1 MSDPRQDNYKAR
13 RTHKNTAKD
22 SYKARKNTQK
32 YSYRVPKKRIATKL
46 GHTKNP
52 AAGCLKKIATKLQSW
67 KDKVHQ
73 HDCIL
78 TNIQACSV
86 SADLGKIEF
95 VPSCAFHQAKS
106 ATLCQHWLPLL
117 ESTNIQ
123 QFTFSFF
130 DENTLVEFHLK
141 ERLATDLAIPF
152 SSSMKQI

>member
-78 TNIQACSV
+78 TKFKLVQFQQIQAK
-86 SADLGKIEF
+86 LN
-95 VPSCAFHQAKS
+95 
-106 ATLCQHWLPLL
+106 LCQVVHSIKQNLQHCANTGCHCSKVQIFNNSPLVFSTKILQLSFTSKKDWLLTWPFPL
-117 ESTNIQ
+117 
-123 QFTFSFF
+123 
-130 DENTLVEFHLK
+130 VP
-141 ERLATDLAIPF
+141 A
-152 SSSMKQI
+152 